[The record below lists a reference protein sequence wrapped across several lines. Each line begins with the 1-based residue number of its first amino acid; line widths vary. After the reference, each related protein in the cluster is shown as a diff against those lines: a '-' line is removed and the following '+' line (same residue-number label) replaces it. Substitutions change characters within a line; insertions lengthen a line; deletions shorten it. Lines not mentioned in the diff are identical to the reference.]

1 MATVVLKS
9 SLIQGIDYYIINARV
24 WNYFYNSYGCDV
36 CLKLSPSEIKR
47 MSSYSS
53 KDSEIKL
60 NNEGDLML
68 YPLVQENN
76 NEHVCVTIDNDKIFA
91 NSIDD
96 VFNGFDRSS
105 VATIHP
111 CVLCGNDSLFCCK
124 RCNRC
129 YYCSIECYSIHY
141 PYHQQDCSRTSSS
154 NSNQSEQMRN
164 GIVNTGNTCYLASSL
179 QSLYSVKPFRQ
190 LLLSNHFEQYL
201 MIDVSFLFFLFYL
214 VETIT

>member
-1 MATVVLKS
+1 M
-9 SLIQGIDYYIINARV
+9 
-24 WNYFYNSYGCDV
+24 
-36 CLKLSPSEIKR
+36 P
-47 MSSYSS
+47 SYSS
-53 KDSEIKL
+53 KDSEIEL

-76 NEHVCVTIDNDKIFA
+76 NEPVCVNIDNDRIFA
-91 NSIDD
+91 NVIDD

-124 RCNRC
+124 RCHRC

-141 PYHQQDCSRTSSS
+141 PHHQQDSSRTSSS

-201 MIDVSFLFFLFYL
+201 MIDVSFLFFYFIY
-214 VETIT
+214 